1 MYVRLKCKKAAI
13 LAYRNVFTVRGAM
26 FATGN
31 KGKDLPS
38 YVDPVNVS
46 CIILILPRNEVQP
59 EGEREQL

>member
-1 MYVRLKCKKAAI
+1 
-13 LAYRNVFTVRGAM
+13 M

-59 EGEREQL
+59 EGEREQS